1 MMIYGSLINNSITCK
16 MPTRRSERHIAN
28 QIPLSSLQEKSQFT
42 LLFEIQIESDILSKV
57 FPRMHHKANEK
68 V

>member
-1 MMIYGSLINNSITCK
+1 MMIYGRLINNSITCK

-42 LLFEIQIESDILSKV
+42 LLFEIQIESDILS
-57 FPRMHHKANEK
+57 
-68 V
+68 